1 MSGCG
6 STRGETVEGCVEKI
20 LISEEEIQRRVQE
33 LGEKITKDYQGR
45 EIRVVGVLRGAF
57 IFMADLVRNIHLPL
71 SVDFMS
77 ISSYGDECETSG
89 IVRILKDLDKPITG
103 RHVLIVED
111 IVDTGLT
118 LRHLRE
124 VLLTREP
131 ASLRI
136 CALLSKPERRIVKD
150 LKIDYL
156 GFEIPNFF
164 VVGYGLDYAERYRNY
179 PFIFVLRSEYY
190 ENTLGRER
198 INGG

>member
-1 MSGCG
+1 M
-6 STRGETVEGCVEKI
+6 EEFIEKV
-20 LISEEEIQRRVQE
+20 LITEEEIQKRVRE
-33 LGEKITKDYQGR
+33 LGMAISRDYEGT
-45 EIRVVGVLRGAF
+45 ELRVVGVLRGAF
-57 IFMADLVRNIHLPL
+57 IFMADLVRNIRVPL

-124 VLLTREP
+124 VLLTRGP

-136 CALLSKPERRIVKD
+136 CALLSKPERRIVQD
-150 LKIDYL
+150 LHIDYL
-156 GFEIPNFF
+156 GFEIPNCF

-179 PFIFVLRSEYY
+179 PFIFVLKPEYY
-190 ENTLGRER
+190 RDVLEEGK
-198 INGG
+198 GKCG

>member
-1 MSGCG
+1 MYGG
-6 STRGETVEGCVEKI
+6 TRGERVEEFIERI
-20 LISEEEIQRRVQE
+20 LITEEDIQKRVRE
-33 LGEKITKDYQGR
+33 LGSAITRDYQDT
-45 EIRVVGVLRGAF
+45 ELRVVGVLRGAF
-57 IFMADLVRNIHLPL
+57 IFMADLVRNIRVPL

-118 LRHLRE
+118 LRHLKE
-124 VLLTREP
+124 VLSTRGP

-136 CALLSKPERRIVKD
+136 CALLSKPERRVVRD
-150 LKIDYL
+150 LRIDYL
-156 GFEIPNFF
+156 GFEIPNCF

-179 PFIFVLRSEYY
+179 PFIFVLKPEYY
-190 ENTLGRER
+190 RDAQRE
-198 INGG
+198 GKGQCG